1 MTGYTSIE
9 QSSNSLNLLKME
21 ICDCSCKLSKHSF
34 FLIFLSFTICVCVYL
49 SLSLSHYI
57 FSLNI
62 STLLSTSFP
71 FCFSY
76 MRRATFRS
84 SLNWRIPWN
93 TKNLRFS
100 LYTLVQSF
108 FWIGPSLNY
117 LKESQHTCLLFQYSE
132 TWLEIIHFYLLF
144 IIYYLLIYLSMFFI
158 YLLTLLFSFL
168 IYERFYIY

>member
-1 MTGYTSIE
+1 MNKRMTGYTSIE
-9 QSSNSLNLLKME
+9 QFSNSLNLSKME
-21 ICDCSCKLSKHSF
+21 ICDCSCKLSDHSF
-34 FLIFLSFTICVCVYL
+34 FLIYLCLSFYL
-49 SLSLSHYI
+49 SLSVCVFTSHSPSPTI
-57 FSLNI
+57 VLSLNI

-71 FCFSY
+71 FFFSY

-144 IIYYLLIYLSMFFI
+144 IIY
-158 YLLTLLFSFL
+158 
-168 IYERFYIY
+168 

>member
-1 MTGYTSIE
+1 MIALVNY
-9 QSSNSLNLLKME
+9 
-21 ICDCSCKLSKHSF
+21 LSDHSF
-34 FLIFLSFTICVCVYL
+34 FLIYL
-49 SLSLSHYI
+49 SLSFYLSLSVCVFTSHSHSPTI
-57 FSLNI
+57 ILSLNI

-71 FCFSY
+71 FFFSY

-144 IIYYLLIYLSMFFI
+144 IIY
-158 YLLTLLFSFL
+158 
-168 IYERFYIY
+168 